1 VANYDSNHKY
11 QQTIWNELEAEI
23 STAGLGKN
31 QGRADDPQ
39 ADESEDEMSVEDGTA
54 VQLKN
59 ELISRWRLDVLEKVP
74 RKPELRRDE
83 RTLSESMESRKQPEE
98 ATVHERPSGEP
109 LVPEEYEQGID
120 SETSITAGM
129 MSRQPTASIG
139 KTTFNRKNPLLEK
152 IWKQQRTIL
161 PESPSRSASTPET

>member
-1 VANYDSNHKY
+1 M
-11 QQTIWNELEAEI
+11 EAEI

-83 RTLSESMESRKQPEE
+83 RTLSESIPWNPGSSRKK
-98 ATVHERPSGEP
+98 
-109 LVPEEYEQGID
+109 L
-120 SETSITAGM
+120 
-129 MSRQPTASIG
+129 
-139 KTTFNRKNPLLEK
+139 
-152 IWKQQRTIL
+152 
-161 PESPSRSASTPET
+161 

>member
-1 VANYDSNHKY
+1 MANYDSNHKY

-74 RKPELRRDE
+74 RNPELRRDE
-83 RTLSESMESRKQPEE
+83 RTLSESIPWNPGSSRK
-98 ATVHERPSGEP
+98 
-109 LVPEEYEQGID
+109 
-120 SETSITAGM
+120 
-129 MSRQPTASIG
+129 
-139 KTTFNRKNPLLEK
+139 
-152 IWKQQRTIL
+152 KQQSTRGL
-161 PESPSRSASTPET
+161 VENRLSQKNMSKESTQKLR